1 MLNNIKIKVKENIEQ
16 GKLKYKEYKEAS
28 RSDKTGTC
36 WASAIE
42 VSLLVKMSGG
52 SFYYSITCLKSREI
66 IYSSSVKN
74 EPTCLVN

>member
-1 MLNNIKIKVKENIEQ
+1 MILRWITLFLSIFLVKTLRFETEKVKENIEQ

-36 WASAIE
+36 WANAIE

-52 SFYYSITCLKSREI
+52 SSITCLKS
-66 IYSSSVKN
+66 
-74 EPTCLVN
+74 